1 MSHVQEWMLTKLGA
15 EIISHWIQVSNH
27 HVVYPKL
34 LQCHVSAIAQKK
46 RVAGGRT
53 ENIEH
58 IFLRKKNSFELYITT
73 SSDVGCRARRRG
85 WSTEEGGGDEETGTE
100 EQPQSQTLTGRGRG
114 QRGLWAPTPSLD
126 LTPPCR
132 LQATNQRVN
141 HCSFTRERKK
151 PQNTEKPP

>member
-1 MSHVQEWMLTKLGA
+1 MLRSFRTGYKYQ
-15 EIISHWIQVSNH
+15 IITSYTPNCYNVTCQ
-27 HVVYPKL
+27 
-34 LQCHVSAIAQKK
+34 LQLKK
-46 RVAGGRT
+46 TGGRGK
-53 ENIEH
+53 NREH
-58 IFLRKKNSFELYITT
+58 RTYFSKKKNSFELYITT

-114 QRGLWAPTPSLD
+114 QRGLRAPTPSLGF
-126 LTPPCR
+126 TPPCR